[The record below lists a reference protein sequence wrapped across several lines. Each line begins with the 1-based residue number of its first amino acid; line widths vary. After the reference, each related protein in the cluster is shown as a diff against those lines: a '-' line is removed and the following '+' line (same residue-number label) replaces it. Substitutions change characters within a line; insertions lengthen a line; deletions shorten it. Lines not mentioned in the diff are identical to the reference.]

1 MLKLGTYGESLVPQA
16 YAYMGHSK
24 KRSKRHR
31 KQQQRTKLYVL
42 SISALCVL
50 TSAGVFAYQYVA
62 AYQERLN
69 APIVMELD
77 PNLGIKPYIEEF
89 LTNNNATALL
99 PIIACESGFKHF
111 EKDGSVL
118 KNKEGSSAIGIAQ
131 ILASKHPDPK
141 VLDRYNKR
149 NNTDF
154 TLADFDITTVQG
166 NIGYALVLYQVR
178 GTRDWECAKL

>member
-1 MLKLGTYGESLVPQA
+1 
-16 YAYMGHSK
+16 MGHTK
-24 KRSKRHR
+24 NRSKRRR
-31 KQQQRTKLYVL
+31 KQQQRTKLYLL
-42 SISALCVL
+42 SISTLCVL
-50 TSAGVFAYQYVA
+50 TGAGLFAYHYVA

-77 PNLGIKPYIEEF
+77 PNIGIKPYIEEF

-99 PIIACESGFKHF
+99 PIINCESGFKHF

-154 TLADFDITTVQG
+154 TVADFDITTVQG

>member
-1 MLKLGTYGESLVPQA
+1 
-16 YAYMGHSK
+16 MGHSK
-24 KRSKRHR
+24 NRSKRHK
-31 KQQQRTKLYVL
+31 KQRQRTKLYLL
-42 SISALCVL
+42 SISTVCVL
-50 TSAGVFAYQYVA
+50 TGAGLFAYHYVA
-62 AYQERLN
+62 ASQERQN

-77 PNLGIKPYIEEF
+77 PNIGIKPYIEEF
-89 LTNNNATALL
+89 LTNNNAAALL
-99 PIIACESGFKHF
+99 PIIACESGYKHF

-141 VLDRYNKR
+141 VLERYNKR

-154 TLADFDITTVQG
+154 TVADFDITTLQG

-178 GTRDWECAKL
+178 GTRDWECAKM